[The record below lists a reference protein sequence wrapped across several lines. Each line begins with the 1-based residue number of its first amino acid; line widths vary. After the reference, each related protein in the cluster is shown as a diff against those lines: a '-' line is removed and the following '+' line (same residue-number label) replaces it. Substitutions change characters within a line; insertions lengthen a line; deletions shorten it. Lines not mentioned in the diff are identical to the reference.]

1 MWTVVVAEKPSVARD
16 IAGVLGANKKC
27 QGYLEGAGYRVT
39 WAIGHLVSLPQ
50 PHDVDSEWK
59 RWSWAHL
66 PMLPQSWPLQVIDR
80 TASQFQIVEKLLKG
94 GQTKLVIAATDAG
107 REGELIFR
115 YIYERSG
122 AQAPVKRLWISS
134 LTAGAIRQGF
144 SRLKDGLDYDPLAD
158 AAKARSRADW
168 LVGMNLSRAY
178 SLAHGDTFS
187 VGRVQTPTL
196 AMLVER
202 DLTIRDFVPDNY
214 FEVQAT
220 FSAPDNSK
228 EGHYEGTWFDKKTT
242 RLDAD
247 GKAAKAIVNR
257 IKAATKGPKGAKIES
272 LKAEKKQLP
281 APRLYDLTELQRHA
295 NRLFGFSAKKTLEL
309 AQTLYEKHKAIS
321 YPRTD
326 SRHLSTEMAQQMPA
340 VVAAIREPYEDKLAE
355 GTGQR
360 PLSKRYVDDKEVGE
374 HHAIVPTA
382 TKMRRLGG
390 DEFKVYD
397 LICRRLLQAWHNPYE
412 WRVTTAVTVIE
423 TPGSDQPV
431 IDRFKSSGRSVE
443 QQGWKVLDFTSKAD
457 RNETL
462 LPAGLKTN
470 QAKRVVDGK
479 SEKKQTRPP
488 KPHTDATL
496 LSGMEGAGRS
506 LEDRELSRAM
516 RECGLGTPAT
526 RAAVI
531 ETLISREYARR
542 DKRAL
547 RATEKGIRLIEVVH
561 PEVKSPALT
570 GGWES
575 RLERIARQDHGLSA
589 FMAEIEEFVRQ
600 RVAEIAEAP
609 PGRAFGSKSAP
620 RTPAPRTN
628 PTNSAGTASAPS
640 QPSPA
645 MAAVA
650 VRTRKVSQAGPMK
663 EILRDVFGFS
673 KFRPNQEA
681 VCEAVRA
688 GKPALLVMPTGAGKS
703 LCYQL
708 PGLARG
714 GTTVVLSP
722 LIALMEDQVSKLQ
735 ALGLAAERIHSGRS
749 REQSREVCRAYL
761 LGALD
766 FLFIAPERLGV
777 PGFPE
782 MLGKR
787 PPTLIAVDEAHCISN
802 WGHDFRPDYRMLKE
816 RLPLLGDAP
825 VLALTATATP
835 QVQQDIVREL
845 GAGDAQ
851 RFIHGFRRTN
861 IAVEVAEVS
870 QPERADRIEALLE
883 DPSRRPAIVYAP
895 TRKVAEDLAGQLSH
909 NYPAAAYHAG
919 LSGQARDR
927 TQAEFLGG
935 RLEVVVATIA
945 FGMGID
951 KADVRTV
958 VHAALPSSVE
968 GYYQE
973 IGRAGRDGAPS
984 VAVLL
989 HSYGDKRTHE
999 FFFERDHPETKVLER
1014 IAKKLGKDPVSKED
1028 LRSRVRLDPDD
1039 FDRAF
1044 DKLLSHS
1051 AVQVDRQGGV
1061 LRGQAGWR
1069 KSYEAQ
1075 RDHRL
1080 LQIQHIVDYAG
1091 SQTCRML
1098 QLVQHFGDEEDTGRD
1113 CGLCDVCVP
1122 SEARVQ
1128 RFRAPED
1135 DEIAAIE
1142 CILDALKAKDG
1153 QALGRLFE
1161 AVGSSWS
1168 RGAFEG
1174 IMKALERADYL
1185 IVDENEFEKDG
1196 RSITYRRARLSATG
1210 RWAVGS
1216 AGRIVQ
1222 DVQFC

>member
-16 IAGVLGANKKC
+16 IAGVLGATKKC

-50 PHDVDSEWK
+50 PHEVDTEWK

-66 PMLPQSWPLQVIDR
+66 PMLPQEWPLQVIDR
-80 TASQFQIVEKLLKG
+80 TASQFHIIEKLLKDR
-94 GQTKLVIAATDAG
+94 QTGLVVAATDAG

-122 AQAPVKRLWISS
+122 ARVPVQRLWISS
-134 LTAGAIRQGF
+134 LTEGAIRQGF
-144 SRLKDGLDYDPLAD
+144 ARLKDGPDYDPLAD

-202 DLTIRDFVPDNY
+202 DLTIRDFVPETY

-220 FSAPDNSK
+220 FCTHGDK
-228 EGHYEGTWFDKKTT
+228 KQGRYKGTWFDNNGT
-242 RLDAD
+242 RLAAD
-247 GKAAKAIVNR
+247 GVQAQAIVER
-257 IKAATKGPKGAKIES
+257 AHAATKRSEGALIES

-281 APRLYDLTELQRHA
+281 SPRLYDLTELQRHA
-295 NRLFGFSAKKTLEL
+295 NRLFGFSAKRTLEL

-326 SRHLSTEMAQQMPA
+326 SRHLSTEMAQQLPA
-340 VVAAIREPYEDKLAE
+340 VVTAIREPYEGKIAD

-360 PLSKRYVDDKEVGE
+360 PLSKRFVDDAEVGE
-374 HHAIVPTA
+374 HHAIIPTA
-382 TKMRRLGG
+382 SKMRRLAG
-390 DEFKVYD
+390 DEFKIYD
-397 LICRRLLQAWHNPYE
+397 LICRRLLQAWHGPYE
-412 WRVTTAVTVIE
+412 SRVTTAVTVIE
-423 TPGSDQPV
+423 TTTDDGQ
-431 IDRFKSSGRSVE
+431 IKDRYKSSGRAVE
-443 QQGWKVLDFTSKAD
+443 QQGWKVLDFPSKAD
-457 RNETL
+457 RNEIL
-462 LPAGLKTN
+462 LPAGLKKN
-470 QAKRVVDGK
+470 QVKGVDEARVD
-479 SEKKQTRPP
+479 EKQTRPP
-488 KPHTDATL
+488 KPHTDASL

-531 ETLISREYARR
+531 ETLISREYVRR
-542 DKRAL
+542 EKRAL
-547 RATEKGIRLIEVVH
+547 RATDKGIRLIELVH

-570 GGWES
+570 GGWEA
-575 RLERIARQDHGLSA
+575 RLERIARRDEGLPA
-589 FMAEIEEFVRQ
+589 FMADIEAFVRQ
-600 RVAEIAEAP
+600 RVAEIAEAS
-609 PGRAFGSKSAP
+609 PGRAFGSKSPPPKAGP
-620 RTPAPRTN
+620 SATATRMPPN
-628 PTNSAGTASAPS
+628 PT
-640 QPSPA
+640 PSPA
-645 MAAVA
+645 STGAAVA
-650 VRTRKVSQAGPMK
+650 VRTRKVSEAGPMK
-663 EILRDVFGFS
+663 DILRDVFGFS
-673 KFRPNQEA
+673 EFRPNQEA

-749 REQSREVCRAYL
+749 RQQSREVCRAYL

-835 QVQQDIVREL
+835 QVQRDIVRQL
-845 GAGDAQ
+845 GTAEAQ

-883 DPSRRPAIVYAP
+883 DPSQRPAIVYAP
-895 TRKVAEDLAGQLSH
+895 TRKVAEELADQLGH
-909 NYPAAAYHAG
+909 NYPVAAYHAG
-919 LSGQARDR
+919 LSPAARDR
-927 TQAEFLGG
+927 TQSEFLGG
-935 RLEVVVATIA
+935 NIEVVVATIA

-984 VAVLL
+984 TAVLL
-989 HSYGDKRTHE
+989 YSYGDKRTHQ
-999 FFFERDHPETKVLER
+999 FFFDRDHPETKVLQR
-1014 IAKKLGKDPVSKED
+1014 IAKKLGPDPVLKDE
-1028 LRSRVRLDPDD
+1028 LRGRVRLDPED

-1044 DKLLSHS
+1044 DKLLSHG
-1051 AVQVDRQGGV
+1051 AVIVDRQGG
-1061 LRGQAGWR
+1061 LTRGDSKWR

-1075 RDHRL
+1075 REHRL
-1080 LQIQHIVDYAG
+1080 KQLQLISDYAD

-1098 QLVQHFGDEEDTGRD
+1098 QLVQHFGDEEDSGRD
-1113 CGLCDVCVP
+1113 CGLCDICAP
-1122 SEARVQ
+1122 AEARVQ
-1128 RFRAPED
+1128 RFRAPQD
-1135 DEIAAIE
+1135 HEIAAIE
-1142 CILDALKAKDG
+1142 CVLETLKTKDG

-1174 IMKALERADYL
+1174 LLKALERANYL
-1185 IVDENEFEKDG
+1185 VVEENEFEKDG
-1196 RSITYRRARLSATG
+1196 QSITYRRARLSATG